1 MTQIYK
7 NKFFISILSSALVS
21 MALLGTAH
29 AAEITVT
36 TNNINGNTL
45 YSNGAMLAGSID
57 ATVSTLMN
65 GDINGPYNFADVWF
79 EYGTSGFLGQST
91 SKTQIGI
98 NYDNT
103 LTTFNEPL
111 NNLNPDTTYYFQAV
125 AKNNATNLE
134 VRGQILSFK
143 TTSLNQSN
151 GNSNSYYES
160 NDSAPEVTTNSA
172 ILDSIEASSVMLD
185 SYIKSNGSNTTAWFE
200 YGTTDNLGQQT
211 EDWAISTS
219 AYQVDFQKKIQNLMP
234 DTIYYYRA
242 VAKNDHGTTYGSKYA
257 VKTKEFS
264 NGVTFSQ
271 PTILTS
277 PAMLVRENSA
287 LLNGSAVPNNA
298 ETSVWFE
305 WSEDPNVT
313 INVNRSAAQSI
324 GAGYS
329 EVYMAYSPTNLVLGK
344 TYYFRAIAKNSY
356 GTSKGNIL
364 KFTTAVQ
371 VVVPKTATTNNEGAP
386 VNNVQSQ
393 NTANTVALEAEFD
406 NTNPRAGSK
415 AVYAINYTNN
425 TNSVLKDAVLKITL
439 PNEVNYLASSF
450 ANVNQDGN
458 TITLKIGDIAAK
470 STGSASVRVK
480 ITDLAK
486 AQTIKFS
493 AEMSYS
499 LNGKISK
506 ENTSN
511 ELKISDYSLAASA
524 LETLG
529 SIFTNLFVDFILGIM
544 IGAGVYHFINKR
556 KQVVDTEDPLK

>member
-1 MTQIYK
+1 
-7 NKFFISILSSALVS
+7 
-21 MALLGTAH
+21 
-29 AAEITVT
+29 
-36 TNNINGNTL
+36 
-45 YSNGAMLAGSID
+45 
-57 ATVSTLMN
+57 
-65 GDINGPYNFADVWF
+65 
-79 EYGTSGFLGQST
+79 
-91 SKTQIGI
+91 
-98 NYDNT
+98 
-103 LTTFNEPL
+103 
-111 NNLNPDTTYYFQAV
+111 
-125 AKNNATNLE
+125 
-134 VRGQILSFK
+134 
-143 TTSLNQSN
+143 
-151 GNSNSYYES
+151 
-160 NDSAPEVTTNSA
+160 
-172 ILDSIEASSVMLD
+172 
-185 SYIKSNGSNTTAWFE
+185 
-200 YGTTDNLGQQT
+200 
-211 EDWAISTS
+211 
-219 AYQVDFQKKIQNLMP
+219 
-234 DTIYYYRA
+234 
-242 VAKNDHGTTYGSKYA
+242 
-257 VKTKEFS
+257 
-264 NGVTFSQ
+264 
-271 PTILTS
+271 
-277 PAMLVRENSA
+277 MLVRENSA